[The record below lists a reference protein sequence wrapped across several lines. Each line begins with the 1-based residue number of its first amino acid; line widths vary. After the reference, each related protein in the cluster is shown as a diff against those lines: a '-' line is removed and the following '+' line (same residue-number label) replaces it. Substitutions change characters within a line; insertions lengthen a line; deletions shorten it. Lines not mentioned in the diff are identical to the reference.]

1 MDGRCRGR
9 GWAGARHR
17 ALAGR
22 AAARGGHVAQG
33 VTADLAESVGGE
45 EAVDLCCCRRRLR
58 SAGGVGA
65 TRGGELGGTGVILQ
79 EGARTARKVF
89 GMLLAA

>member
-33 VTADLAESVGGE
+33 ATADLAESVADE
-45 EAVDLCCCRRRLR
+45 EAVDVCRCRRRLR
-58 SAGGVGA
+58 SAGDVGA
-65 TRGGELGGTGVILQ
+65 TRGEELGSTGVMLQ
-79 EGARTARKVF
+79 EGACTARQVF